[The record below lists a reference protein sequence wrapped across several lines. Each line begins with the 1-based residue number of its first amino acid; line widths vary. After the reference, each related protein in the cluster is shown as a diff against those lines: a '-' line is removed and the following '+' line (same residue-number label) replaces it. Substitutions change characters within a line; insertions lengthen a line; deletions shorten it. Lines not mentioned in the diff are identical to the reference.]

1 MTVEQRKK
9 RTNWGIIFGFYKGA
23 NTMSRLLEDFI
34 RLWKQSRSVA
44 DKDKLRLTVPEL
56 AQIWICTERNVKFV
70 LNKMSDTGWIR
81 YAPGRGRGHVSEL
94 TLLADPAHVILQE
107 AQQMVIEGQV
117 ESALALINETEED
130 FPVKTHFLHWLSNYF
145 GIRVEAAGGEHREV
159 LRTPVFRAINTLDP
173 ASAIYSFDFHIIR
186 QLYDT
191 LVEYNHRTGAF
202 TGSLAHH
209 WSCNESATHWTF
221 YLRKGVYFHN
231 GKLLDAH
238 DVCQSFQ
245 RLKHGGFAQSWLMA
259 GVESFQAI
267 SENIVQIDLA
277 ESNYGF
283 LHFLSFTPA
292 AVIPKQYM
300 KDSED
305 YLPAGIGTGPF
316 QLSKYDRR
324 ICVLD
329 AYDRHFRGRPYL
341 DRVEIRH
348 IPELGEH
355 LPLRMD
361 SSMLLVHTEEAGT
374 ESYVTDSDHE
384 QIDDGYEGRS
394 LLTINMRK
402 KGPLQDTL
410 FRMALSHLI
419 DRAKMVS
426 DLGEL
431 RVSPAQGLQMSANIL
446 EQNPVFDPDRGRE
459 LLRQSAYG
467 GESLTVYCVERH
479 GRDAYWLQQSFKQFD
494 IHVDV
499 KLLEWSELLTLEAI
513 EEADF
518 ILFELELS
526 EGPMRVME
534 MLRSESSFLRTH
546 LSTKLA
552 ESVDEIIALEWAKPI
567 RQDWLETFNSVESA
581 LLEECCMI
589 FLTRKKSNASFHSAW
604 QGVHMNTRGW
614 VDFKDIWWTG

>member
-1 MTVEQRKK
+1 
-9 RTNWGIIFGFYKGA
+9 
-23 NTMSRLLEDFI
+23 MSRLLEDFI
-34 RLWKQSRSVA
+34 RLWRQSRA
-44 DKDKLRLTVPEL
+44 AAGKEKLRLTVPEL
-56 AQIWICTERNVKFV
+56 AQIWICTERNVKFL
-70 LNKMSDTGWIR
+70 LNKMSDTGWIH

-94 TLLADPAHVILQE
+94 TILADPADLILQE
-107 AQQMVIEGQV
+107 AQRMVVEGHV
-117 ESALALINETEED
+117 EDALALINKTEED

-145 GIRVEAAGGEHREV
+145 GIRVEAAGGADREV

-191 LVEYNHRTGAF
+191 LVEYNHRTGEI

-209 WSCNESATHWTF
+209 WSCNENCTSWTF
-221 YLRKGVYFHN
+221 YLRKAVYFQN
-231 GKLLDAH
+231 GKLMDAH
-238 DVCQSFQ
+238 DVCHSFQ
-245 RLKHGGFAQSWLMA
+245 RLKDGGLAQSWLMA
-259 GVESFQAI
+259 GVETIQAI
-267 SENIVQIDLA
+267 SENIVQVDLV
-277 ESNYGF
+277 EPNYGF
-283 LHFLSFTPA
+283 LLFVSFTPA
-292 AVIPKQYM
+292 AIVPKRYM

-305 YLPAGIGTGPF
+305 YVPAGVGTGLF

-341 DRVEIRH
+341 DRVEILH
-348 IPELGEH
+348 IPVLGEQ
-355 LPLRMD
+355 LPLPLD

-374 ESYVTDSDHE
+374 ESYVADSYNE
-384 QIDDGYEGRS
+384 ETDDGYEGRS

-402 KGPLQDTL
+402 EGPLQDPL

-431 RVSPAQGLQMSANIL
+431 RVSAAQGLQMSSAVL
-446 EQNPVFDPDRGRE
+446 EKEPDFDPDQGRD
-459 LLRQSAYG
+459 LLQQSAYQ

-479 GRDAYWLQQSFKQFD
+479 GRDAYWLQEWCKQFD
-494 IHVDV
+494 IHIAV
-499 KLLEWSELLTLEAI
+499 KLLDWSELLSADAI
-513 EEADF
+513 READF
-518 ILFELELS
+518 ILFELVLS

-534 MLRSESSFLRTH
+534 MFRSENSFLRAH

-552 ESVDEIIALEWAKPI
+552 ESVDATIALEWAKPI
-567 RQDWLETFNSVESA
+567 QKDWLETFKPVENA
-581 LLEECCMI
+581 LLQECCMI
-589 FLTRKKSNASFHSAW
+589 YLTRKKSNASFHSAW
-604 QGVHMNTRGW
+604 QGVHMNARGW